1 MPSSHES
8 TGSPRSRGR
17 WFEGEFDA
25 LEQVGSIENM
35 RILARLLALLIVT
48 IAAALV
54 FVPWQQAVPA
64 SGQVVAFDPVQ
75 RRQFVEAPIEG
86 RIVRWGVVE
95 GSRVEA
101 GAMLVEI
108 SDNDALLVDRMELER
123 EAIVGVREAALEK
136 AASLRRKIEQLE
148 LTRDRAIAAAQ
159 SKVQVAR
166 DKVVVAARTLEANE
180 AAEQTA
186 KLNFERQSTLNEK
199 GLSSRRNFEL
209 AQLKELQ
216 TVAAVNEARAGLS
229 AARNSQIA
237 AEAEREKVRADAQA
251 KVADARASLQQAV
264 SDERKAAG
272 ELIKIDVRLARQ
284 ATQVVRAPAN
294 GFVLRVVARQGT
306 EMVKAGDIL
315 MELVPESERNVVEL
329 WVDGNDAP
337 LVAPGRKVRLQFEG
351 WPALQFIGW
360 PSVAVGTFGG
370 EVLVVDASDNGRGD
384 FRALIQP
391 DIDSPPWPEQR
402 YLRQG
407 VRANGWILLDRVSLG
422 FEIWR
427 QFNGFPPA
435 TTAPVGT
442 RPTAAKDKTG

>member
-1 MPSSHES
+1 MPTRSYS
-8 TGSPRSRGR
+8 TGAPRSSGK

-25 LEQVGSIENM
+25 LESVGSIAGM
-35 RILARLLALLIVT
+35 RVLARLLAAMIAT
-48 IAAALV
+48 IAVALV

-95 GSRVEA
+95 GSPVQA
-101 GAMLVEI
+101 GDMLLEI
-108 SDNDALLVDRMELER
+108 SDNDALLVDRMGLER
-123 EAIVGVREAALEK
+123 DATDGVRQAALRK
-136 AASLRRKIEQLE
+136 AESLRLKVEQLE
-148 LTRDRAIAAAQ
+148 LTRDRAVAAAQ
-159 SKVQVAR
+159 SKIRVAQ
-166 DKVVVAARTLEANE
+166 DKVVAASRTLEANE

-186 KLNFERQSTLNEK
+186 KLNLDRQSTLNEK
-199 GLSSRRNFEL
+199 GLSSRRDLEL
-209 AQLKELQ
+209 AQLRHLQ
-216 TVAAVNEARAGLS
+216 TAAAVNGALADRS
-229 AARNSQIA
+229 AAMNSQIA
-237 AEAEREKVRADAQA
+237 AEAEREKVEADAQA
-251 KVADARASLQQAV
+251 KVDDARASLQQAL
-264 SDERKAAG
+264 SDERKATG
-272 ELIKIDVRLARQ
+272 ELTKIDVRLARQ
-284 ATQVVRAPAN
+284 ATQVVRAPIN
-294 GFVLRVVARQGT
+294 GVVMRVLARQGT

-337 LVAPGRKVRLQFEG
+337 LVSPGRKVRVQFEG

-370 EVLVVDASDNGRGD
+370 EVLVVDASDNGVGD

-391 DIDSPPWPEQR
+391 DPDSPPWPEQR

-422 FEIWR
+422 YEIWR

-435 TTAPVGT
+435 TTAPGE
-442 RPTAAKDKTG
+442 PQPAAPKGKS